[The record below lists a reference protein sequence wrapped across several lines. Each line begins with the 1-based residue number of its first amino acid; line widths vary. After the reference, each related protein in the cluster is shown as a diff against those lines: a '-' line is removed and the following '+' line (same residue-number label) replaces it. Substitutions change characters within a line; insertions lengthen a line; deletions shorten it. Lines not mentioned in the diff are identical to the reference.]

1 MLIFKTGDI
10 FNEFS
15 NSTDTFL
22 MHGANCC
29 NTMGAGIA
37 RIIKERYPT
46 AFEADLKAHNK
57 EKLGFDSS
65 LAGNFSIA
73 PAIEINISNRYILN
87 LYTQIYPGKNFELK
101 FLIEALSKIDLKFCQ
116 QYKIKK
122 ILLPAIGCG
131 IGGGN
136 WDDVVKIIMKW
147 YTVNFLNTNIDIIM
161 YFPK

>member
-1 MLIFKTGDI
+1 MLIFKSGDI

-15 NSTDTFL
+15 NSPNAFL

-29 NTMGAGIA
+29 NIMGAGIA
-37 RIIKERYPT
+37 RIIKEKYPT

-57 EKLGFDSS
+57 GNLGFDSS
-65 LAGNFSIA
+65 LVGNFSMA
-73 PAIEINISNRYILN
+73 LADKNNISNRYILN

-101 FLIEALSKIDLKFCQ
+101 FLIGALSKINLNFCQ
-116 QYKIKK
+116 SYKINK

-131 IGGGN
+131 IGGGD

-147 YTVNFLNTNIDIIM
+147 YTLNFLNTNINVIM